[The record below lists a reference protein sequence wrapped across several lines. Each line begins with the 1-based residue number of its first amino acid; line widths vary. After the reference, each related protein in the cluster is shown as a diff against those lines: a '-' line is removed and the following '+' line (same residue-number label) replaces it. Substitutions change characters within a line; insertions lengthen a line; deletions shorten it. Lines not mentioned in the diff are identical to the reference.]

1 MQFITLICVFHRFF
15 LLYSPPL
22 KRSKILPC
30 FGDLTPFFHLGWHL
44 CVCKVLFTYL
54 IAKLDGLI
62 RVRLHFL
69 IGCIVITIHVSY
81 ALAKPIGVNLYN
93 IGTVLIYELGG
104 DLYRLQRNGTAV
116 MHDKCVL
123 LPQRVR
129 ILTPASCCV

>member
-1 MQFITLICVFHRFF
+1 MSSHFFIVFAS
-15 LLYSPPL
+15 LETI
-22 KRSKILPC
+22 KKILPC
-30 FGDLTPFFHLGWHL
+30 FGGPNSFFSQFSGWHL